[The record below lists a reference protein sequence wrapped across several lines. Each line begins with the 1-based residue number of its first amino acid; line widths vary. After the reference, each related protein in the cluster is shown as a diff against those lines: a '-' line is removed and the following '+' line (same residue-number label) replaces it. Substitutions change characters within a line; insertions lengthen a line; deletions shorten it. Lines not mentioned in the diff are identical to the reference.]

1 MKILIFTFALLFS
14 TALFPT
20 SSQAEWTKVGTSGG
34 GANTFY
40 YVDLGRVRH
49 HGGYVYWW
57 DMSDYLKPVDNV
69 MSAKAYNQGDC
80 GAFRYKILSL
90 SVSAEP
96 ISGSGLYYSKSF
108 PVEWQFPPPNDIN
121 EIILNLVCNK

>member
-20 SSQAEWTKVGTSGG
+20 SSQAEWTKVGEDTWGS
-34 GANTFY
+34 NY